1 MSKPDFAESTKLKK
15 TGIRRICLIG
25 LGWICVVLGLIG
37 IVLPLL
43 PTTPFLLV
51 ALWAFS
57 HSSERFHNWL
67 YQHHLFGP
75 MVRDWD
81 CYRVIPLKAKALAIT
96 MMSASLG
103 YVAYKEVV
111 PLWGL
116 GLVGL
121 CLLCVAVFILRCPSQ
136 PPAKISDQLPR

>member
-1 MSKPDFAESTKLKK
+1 MTNPHFLENTKKKK
-15 TGIRRICLIG
+15 TGIRRVCLMCI
-25 LGWICVVLGLIG
+25 GWICVGLGLIG
-37 IVLPLL
+37 IILPLL

-67 YQHHLFGP
+67 YQHHLLGP

-81 CYRVIPLKAKALAIT
+81 CYRVIPVKAKALAIT
-96 MMSASLG
+96 MMSASLA
-103 YVAYKEVV
+103 YVAYKDVV

-116 GLVGL
+116 GLIGF
-121 CLLCVAVFILRCPSQ
+121 CLLCVAIFILRCPSR
-136 PPAKISDQLPR
+136 PPARLSNPSAE